1 MDLQKLK
8 NEYPLLISYMKAQN
22 YNRCYVRSVKM
33 EIKWILKE
41 SAHYHWKTF
50 DDIYQTYVET
60 WMNKNTL
67 SGRLLRLRVIKR
79 FVLESAMPDGLKHTP
94 RSSNYN
100 SLCDEFKHFI
110 DIYRDA
116 VKMKDEKSCRYN
128 KVIEYSAS
136 SFLLRLQKQGVS
148 SLEHTTEKNVL
159 DVFNNDSKLTHSY
172 KYKQTVSTAFNVCAP
187 FYPENTCAKIITW
200 LPAIQ
205 NIRKNVQY
213 LTKEEIKRFKYVLEK
228 DSSLSLQN
236 KAIAMLAFYTGL
248 RSSDIATLTFDQ
260 IDWENDLIRII
271 QQKTGIP
278 HVLPLR
284 AIVGNAIFDYIT
296 EERPKSS
303 EDTVFL
309 TVNVP
314 HRRLHTANLYSIC
327 VGIMKKTGIRNNSG
341 DRIRHHFATSLL
353 ENEVDYSVISRTL
366 GHQSP
371 KTLHQYME
379 ADFIHLKECSLSI
392 ECFPIT
398 EGIFQ

>member
-1 MDLQKLK
+1 
-8 NEYPLLISYMKAQN
+8 
-22 YNRCYVRSVKM
+22 M

-41 SAHYHWKTF
+41 STHYHWKTF
-50 DDIYQTYVET
+50 DDIYQTYVERWT
-60 WMNKNTL
+60 NKNTL

-79 FVLESAMPDGLKHTP
+79 FVLESAMPDGLRHAP
-94 RSSNYN
+94 SPSNYN
-100 SLCDEFKHFI
+100 SLCAEFKHFI

-116 VKMKDEKSCRYN
+116 VKTKDEKSCRYN

-136 SFLLRLQKQGVS
+136 SFLLRLQKQGIS
-148 SLEHTTEKNVL
+148 SLEHITEKNVL
-159 DVFNNDSKLTHSY
+159 DVFNNDSRLTCSY
-172 KYKQTVSTAFNVCAP
+172 KYKQTVSAAFNICIP
-187 FYPENTCAKIITW
+187 FYPENTCSKIIIW

-205 NIRKNVQY
+205 KIRKNVQY
-213 LTKEEIKRFKYVLEK
+213 LTKEEIKRFRYVLEN

-248 RSSDIATLTFDQ
+248 RSCDIAALRFDQ
-260 IDWENDLIRII
+260 IDWGNDLIHII

-296 EERPKSS
+296 KERPESS

-309 TVNVP
+309 TVTVP
-314 HRRLHTANLYSIC
+314 YRRLHTANLYSIC
-327 VGIMKKTGIRNNSG
+327 VVVMKKAGIRNNPG
-341 DRIRHHFATSLL
+341 DRMGFHLLRHHFATSLL

-366 GHQSP
+366 GHQSQ

-379 ADFIHLKECSLSI
+379 ADFIHLKECALSI
-392 ECFPIT
+392 DCFSVR
-398 EGIFQ
+398 EEVFQ